1 MSTFTLLPVIK
12 QESESLMCVYSYEK
26 GRRFMYYR
34 VLTASRLLGGFF
46 MFSLGL
52 LYMMFG
58 EAVANGGDG
67 AQVARGQ
74 DWVSKSILGF
84 QVCCIAP
91 GNLGEIGMPVLDRY

>member
-1 MSTFTLLPVIK
+1 
-12 QESESLMCVYSYEK
+12 
-26 GRRFMYYR
+26 MYYR